1 LEDLEPEGGAGGLFA
16 PMRRRAIG
24 LLAAAHLFDDL
35 NQGVIP
41 ALLPFFIAERGF
53 TIAAAAGLVFAS
65 NVASSVLQP
74 LFGLLADRRSLPW
87 LVPCGLLLAG
97 LGVALAGLAPTYALV
112 LGAAAV
118 TGIGVAAFHPEAAR
132 QVYLFSGPRRA
143 TAMSFFA
150 VGGNLGF
157 AIGPALATP
166 LQLRFGLRGTVFLV
180 LPVLAMA
187 LVLWRARAAR
197 SSTAATP
204 LEDASRGEPDRWW
217 AFLRLSAPVICRAI
231 VFYGL
236 NTFIPLYWIQSY
248 GSSKAAGATA
258 LTLMLS
264 SGVAGTLLGGWLA
277 DRFGRRI
284 VVLVSMLAL
293 VPMLWEFVATPSR
306 TLALVLLIPIG
317 LALYAPF
324 SVMTVMG
331 QEYLPGRVGTA
342 SGLTIGLAV
351 TLGGLA
357 APLLGRI
364 ADLHGVRAAISL
376 LVAIPLAGAAVAF
389 TLPREGPRAGRR
401 PVIAIE
407 SPDSP

>member
-1 LEDLEPEGGAGGLFA
+1 
-16 PMRRRAIG
+16 MRRRAIG
-24 LLAAAHLFDDL
+24 LLAAAHLFDDV

-87 LVPCGLLLAG
+87 LVPLGLLLAG
-97 LGVALAGLAPTYALV
+97 VGVALAGLAPTYALV
-112 LGAAAV
+112 LAAAAV

-132 QVYLFSGPRRA
+132 QVYLSSGKRRA

-180 LPVLAMA
+180 LPALAMA
-187 LVLWRARAAR
+187 LVLLRTGSAAA
-197 SSTAATP
+197 SSSQSIPPHEVTG
-204 LEDASRGEPDRWW
+204 GEPDRWW

-248 GSSKAAGATA
+248 GASKAAGATA

-264 SGVAGTLLGGWLA
+264 AGVVGTLLGGWLA
-277 DRFGRRI
+277 DRFGRRV
-284 VVLVSMLAL
+284 VVLLSMLAL
-293 VPMLWEFVATPSR
+293 APLLWEFVATPSR
-306 TLALVLLIPIG
+306 PLALALLVPIG

-364 ADLHGVRAAISL
+364 ADLHGVRTALST
-376 LVAIPLAGAAVAF
+376 LVAVPVAGALATL
-389 TLPREGPRAGRR
+389 TLPRDAHLSSHR
-401 PVIAIE
+401 
-407 SPDSP
+407 

>member
-1 LEDLEPEGGAGGLFA
+1 
-16 PMRRRAIG
+16 MRRRAIT

-35 NQGVIP
+35 NQGVVP

-97 LGVALAGLAPTYALV
+97 LGVALAGLAPTYELV
-112 LGAAAV
+112 LAAAAV

-132 QVYLFSGPRRA
+132 QVYLSSGARRA

-180 LPVLAMA
+180 LPALAMA
-187 LVLWRARAAR
+187 LVLLRTGSAAA
-197 SSTAATP
+197 STSHAIP
-204 LEDASRGEPDRWW
+204 QEDASGSETDRWW
-217 AFLRLSAPVICRAI
+217 PFLRLSAPVICRAI

-248 GSSKAAGATA
+248 GASKAAGATA

-264 SGVAGTLLGGWLA
+264 AGVVGTLLGGWLA
-277 DRFGRRI
+277 DRFGRRV

-293 VPMLWEFVATPSR
+293 VPLLWEFVATPSR
-306 TLALVLLIPIG
+306 TLALVLLAPIG

-357 APLLGRI
+357 APLLGRM
-364 ADLHGVRAAISL
+364 ADLHGVRAALST
-376 LVAIPLAGAAVAF
+376 LVAVPVVGALATL
-389 TLPREGPRAGRR
+389 TLPRDAHLSSHR
-401 PVIAIE
+401 
-407 SPDSP
+407 

>member
-1 LEDLEPEGGAGGLFA
+1 
-16 PMRRRAIG
+16 MRRRAIG
-24 LLAAAHLFDDL
+24 LLATAHLFDDV
-35 NQGVIP
+35 NQGVVP
-41 ALLPFFIAERGF
+41 ALIPFFIAERGF

-132 QVYLFSGPRRA
+132 QVYLSSGGRRA

-166 LQLRFGLRGTVFLV
+166 LQLRFGLRGTVLLV
-180 LPVLAMA
+180 LPALAMA
-187 LVLWRARAAR
+187 LVLLRVGSAAA
-197 SSTAATP
+197 SIAPATA
-204 LEDASRGEPDRWW
+204 LEDSGRGPDRWW
-217 AFLRLSAPVICRAI
+217 PFLRLSAPVICRAI

-248 GSSKAAGATA
+248 GSSKAGGAAA
-258 LTLMLS
+258 LTVMLS
-264 SGVAGTLLGGWLA
+264 AGVAGTLLGGWLA

-284 VVLVSMLAL
+284 VVFVSMLAL
-293 VPMLWEFVATPSR
+293 VPLLWEFVVTPSR
-306 TLALVLLIPIG
+306 TLALVLLVPIG

-364 ADLHGVRAAISL
+364 ADVHGVRAALST
-376 LVAIPLAGAAVAF
+376 LVAVPVAAAIATL
-389 TLPREGPRAGRR
+389 TLPRDARLASHR
-401 PVIAIE
+401 
-407 SPDSP
+407 

>member
-1 LEDLEPEGGAGGLFA
+1 
-16 PMRRRAIG
+16 MRRRAIT
-24 LLAAAHLFDDL
+24 LLAAAHLFDDV

-112 LGAAAV
+112 LAAAAV

-132 QVYLFSGPRRA
+132 QVYLSSGARRA

-166 LQLRFGLRGTVFLV
+166 LQLRFGLRGTVLLV
-180 LPVLAMA
+180 FPALAMA
-187 LVLWRARAAR
+187 LVLLRTGSAA
-197 SSTAATP
+197 AATSHAIP
-204 LEDASRGEPDRWW
+204 LDDSSGSEPDRWW
-217 AFLRLSAPVICRAI
+217 PFLRLSAPVICRAI

-248 GSSKAAGATA
+248 GASKAAGATA

-264 SGVAGTLLGGWLA
+264 AGVAGTLLGGWLA
-277 DRFGRRI
+277 DRFGRRV

-293 VPMLWEFVATPSR
+293 VPLIWEFVATPSR
-306 TLALVLLIPIG
+306 TLALVLLVPIG

-357 APLLGRI
+357 APLLGRL
-364 ADLHGVRAAISL
+364 ADLHGVRAALST
-376 LVAIPLAGAAVAF
+376 LVAVPVVGALATL
-389 TLPREGPRAGRR
+389 TLPRDARLGSHR
-401 PVIAIE
+401 
-407 SPDSP
+407 

>member
-1 LEDLEPEGGAGGLFA
+1 
-16 PMRRRAIG
+16 MRRRAIG
-24 LLAAAHLFDDL
+24 LLAAAHLFDDV

-65 NVASSVLQP
+65 NIASSVLQP

-87 LVPCGLLLAG
+87 LVPCGLFLAG

-112 LGAAAV
+112 LAAAAL

-132 QVYLFSGPRRA
+132 QVYLSSGVRRA

-157 AIGPALATP
+157 AIGPAVATP
-166 LQLRFGLRGTVFLV
+166 LQLRFGLRGTVLLV
-180 LPVLAMA
+180 LPALAMA
-187 LVLWRARAAR
+187 LILLRSRSAA
-197 SSTAATP
+197 AATAHAIAR
-204 LEDASRGEPDRWW
+204 EDFSGDEPDRWW
-217 AFLRLSAPVICRAI
+217 PFLRLSAPIICRAI

-248 GSSKAAGATA
+248 GSSKAAGAAA

-264 SGVAGTLLGGWLA
+264 AGVAGTLLGGWLA

-284 VVLVSMLAL
+284 VVFVSMLAL
-293 VPMLWEFVATPSR
+293 VPLLWEFVATPSR
-306 TLALVLLIPIG
+306 TLALALLVPIG

-364 ADLHGVRAAISL
+364 ADLQGVRAALST
-376 LVAIPLAGAAVAF
+376 LVAVPVVAAMATL
-389 TLPREGPRAGRR
+389 TLPRDAHLSSHR
-401 PVIAIE
+401 
-407 SPDSP
+407 

>member
-1 LEDLEPEGGAGGLFA
+1 
-16 PMRRRAIG
+16 MKRRAIG
-24 LLAAAHLFDDL
+24 LLAAAHLFDDV

-74 LFGLLADRRSLPW
+74 LFGILADRRSLPW

-112 LGAAAV
+112 LAAAAV

-132 QVYLFSGPRRA
+132 QVYLSSGARRA

-166 LQLRFGLRGTVFLV
+166 LQLKFGLRGTGLLV
-180 LPVLAMA
+180 IPALAMA
-187 LVLWRARAAR
+187 LVLLRAGSAAA
-197 SSTAATP
+197 STSHAIP
-204 LEDASRGEPDRWW
+204 REDGSGSEPDRWSP
-217 AFLRLSAPVICRAI
+217 FLRLSAPVICRAI

-248 GSSKAAGATA
+248 GASKAAGATA

-264 SGVAGTLLGGWLA
+264 AGVVGTLLGGWLA
-277 DRFGRRI
+277 DRFGRRV

-293 VPMLWEFVATPSR
+293 VPLLWGFVATPSR
-306 TLALVLLIPIG
+306 TLALVLLLPIG

-364 ADLHGVRAAISL
+364 ADLQGVRAAL
-376 LVAIPLAGAAVAF
+376 TTLVAVPIAGALATL
-389 TLPREGPRAGRR
+389 TLPRDARLASHR
-401 PVIAIE
+401 
-407 SPDSP
+407 

>member
-1 LEDLEPEGGAGGLFA
+1 
-16 PMRRRAIG
+16 MRRRAIG
-24 LLAAAHLFDDL
+24 LLAAAHLFDDV

-41 ALLPFFIAERGF
+41 ALIPFFIAERGF

-97 LGVALAGLAPTYALV
+97 TGVALAGLAPTYALV

-132 QVYLFSGPRRA
+132 QVYLVSGARRA

-157 AIGPALATP
+157 AVGPALATP
-166 LQLRFGLRGTVFLV
+166 LQLRFGLRGTVLLV
-180 LPVLAMA
+180 LPALAMA
-187 LVLWRARAAR
+187 VVLWRAGIAGATSATALESDSD
-197 SSTAATP
+197 SS
-204 LEDASRGEPDRWW
+204 PDRWW
-217 AFLRLSAPVICRAI
+217 AFVRLSAPVICRAI

-236 NTFIPLYWIQSY
+236 NTFIPLYWIQSF
-248 GSSKAAGATA
+248 GASKAAGAAA

-264 SGVAGTLLGGWLA
+264 VGVVGTLLGGWLA
-277 DRFGRRI
+277 DRFGRRV

-293 VPMLWEFVATPSR
+293 VPLLWEFVATPSR
-306 TLALVLLIPIG
+306 TLALVLLVPIG

-357 APLLGRI
+357 APLLGRL
-364 ADLHGVRAAISL
+364 ADIHGVRAALST
-376 LVAIPLAGAAVAF
+376 LVAVPVAGALATL
-389 TLPREGPRAGRR
+389 TLPRDTRLSSHR
-401 PVIAIE
+401 
-407 SPDSP
+407 

>member
-1 LEDLEPEGGAGGLFA
+1 
-16 PMRRRAIG
+16 
-24 LLAAAHLFDDL
+24 
-35 NQGVIP
+35 
-41 ALLPFFIAERGF
+41 
-53 TIAAAAGLVFAS
+53 
-65 NVASSVLQP
+65 VL
-74 LFGLLADRRSLPW
+74 
-87 LVPCGLLLAG
+87 C
-97 LGVALAGLAPTYALV
+97 
-112 LGAAAV
+112 AAAV
-118 TGIGVAAFHPEAAR
+118 TGVGVAAFHPEAAR
-132 QVYLFSGPRRA
+132 QVYLVSGERRA

-166 LQLRFGLRGTVFLV
+166 LQLRFGLRGTVLLV
-180 LPVLAMA
+180 LPALAMA
-187 LVLWRARAAR
+187 LVLWRTGVAGAL
-197 SSTAATP
+197 TAATP
-204 LEDASRGEPDRWW
+204 FQEASGREPDRWW

-248 GSSKAAGATA
+248 GASKAAGATA

-264 SGVAGTLLGGWLA
+264 AGVAGTLLGGWLA
-277 DRFGRRI
+277 DRFGRRV
-284 VVLVSMLAL
+284 VVLVSMLVL
-293 VPMLWEFVATPSR
+293 VPLLWEFVATPSR
-306 TLALVLLIPIG
+306 TLALALLVPIG

-364 ADLHGVRAAISL
+364 SDSHGVRAALST
-376 LVAIPLAGAAVAF
+376 LVAVPVAGALATL
-389 TLPREGPRAGRR
+389 TLPRDARLGSHR
-401 PVIAIE
+401 
-407 SPDSP
+407 S

>member
-1 LEDLEPEGGAGGLFA
+1 
-16 PMRRRAIG
+16 MRRRAIG
-24 LLAAAHLFDDL
+24 LLAAAHLFNDV
-35 NQGVIP
+35 NQGVVP

-132 QVYLFSGPRRA
+132 QVYLSSGARRA

-166 LQLRFGLRGTVFLV
+166 LQLRFGLRGTVLLV
-180 LPVLAMA
+180 LPALAMA
-187 LVLWRARAAR
+187 LVLLRTGVAGATT
-197 SSTAATP
+197 TAATP
-204 LEDASRGEPDRWW
+204 PEDGSSREPDRWW
-217 AFLRLSAPVICRAI
+217 PFLRLSAPVICRAI

-248 GSSKAAGATA
+248 RASKAGGAAA

-264 SGVAGTLLGGWLA
+264 AGVAGTLLGGGLA

-293 VPMLWEFVATPSR
+293 VPLLWEFVVTPSR
-306 TLALVLLIPIG
+306 TLALVLLVPIG

-351 TLGGLA
+351 TLGGLT

-364 ADLHGVRAAISL
+364 ADVHGVRAALST
-376 LVAIPLAGAAVAF
+376 LVAVPVAAAIATL
-389 TLPREGPRAGRR
+389 TLPRDARLASHR
-401 PVIAIE
+401 
-407 SPDSP
+407 

>member
-1 LEDLEPEGGAGGLFA
+1 
-16 PMRRRAIG
+16 MRRRAIG
-24 LLAAAHLFDDL
+24 LLSAAHLFDDL
-35 NQGVIP
+35 NQGVVP
-41 ALLPFFIAERGF
+41 ALIPFFIAERGF

-97 LGVALAGLAPTYALV
+97 TGVALAGLAPTYALV

-132 QVYLFSGPRRA
+132 QVYLYSGARRA

-150 VGGNLGF
+150 VGGNVGF

-166 LQLRFGLRGTVFLV
+166 LQLRFGLRGTVLLV
-180 LPVLAMA
+180 LPALAMA
-187 LVLWRARAAR
+187 LVLLRAGSAAA
-197 SSTAATP
+197 SIAPATA
-204 LEDASRGEPDRWW
+204 LEDSGRGPDRWW

-248 GSSKAAGATA
+248 GASKAGGAAA

-264 SGVAGTLLGGWLA
+264 AGVAGTLLGGWLA

-284 VVLVSMLAL
+284 VVLVSMLVL
-293 VPMLWEFVATPSR
+293 VPLLWEFVVTPSR
-306 TLALVLLIPIG
+306 TLALVLLVPIG

-364 ADLHGVRAAISL
+364 ADVHGVRAALST
-376 LVAIPLAGAAVAF
+376 LVAVPVAAAIATL
-389 TLPREGPRAGRR
+389 TLPRDARLASHR
-401 PVIAIE
+401 
-407 SPDSP
+407 

>member
-1 LEDLEPEGGAGGLFA
+1 
-16 PMRRRAIG
+16 MRRRAIT

-35 NQGVIP
+35 NQGVVP
-41 ALLPFFIAERGF
+41 ALLPFFISERGF
-53 TIAAAAGLVFAS
+53 SIAAAAGLIFAS
-65 NVASSVLQP
+65 NIASSVLQP
-74 LFGLLADRRSLPW
+74 LFGLLADRRSVPW
-87 LVPCGLLLAG
+87 LIPCGLLLAG
-97 LGVALAGLAPTYALV
+97 TGVALTGLAPTYALV
-112 LGAAAV
+112 LGAAAA

-132 QVYLFSGPRRA
+132 QVYLFSGARRA

-166 LQLRFGLRGTVFLV
+166 LQLAFGLRGTVLLV
-180 LPVLAMA
+180 LPALAMA
-187 LVLWRARAAR
+187 LVLLRAGVAGA
-197 SSTAATP
+197 STAAMP
-204 LEDASRGEPDRWW
+204 LEDASGGEPDRWW
-217 AFLRLSAPVICRAI
+217 AFLRLSAPVVCRAI

-236 NTFIPLYWIQSY
+236 NTFIPLYWIHVF
-248 GSSKAAGATA
+248 GASKAAGATA

-264 SGVAGTLLGGWLA
+264 AGVAGTLLGGWLA
-277 DRFGRRI
+277 DHFGRRI
-284 VVLVSMLAL
+284 VVLVSMLVL
-293 VPMLWEFVATPSR
+293 FPLLWEFVATPSR
-306 TLALVLLIPIG
+306 TLALALLVPIG

-364 ADLHGVRAAISL
+364 ADLHGVRAAL
-376 LVAIPLAGAAVAF
+376 TMLVAVPVAGAIATL
-389 TLPREGPRAGRR
+389 TLPREALRNRSA
-401 PVIAIE
+401 
-407 SPDSP
+407 

>member
-1 LEDLEPEGGAGGLFA
+1 
-16 PMRRRAIG
+16 MRRRAIT
-24 LLAAAHLFDDL
+24 LLAAAHLFDDV
-35 NQGVIP
+35 NQGVVP
-41 ALLPFFIAERGF
+41 ALIPFFIAERGF

-74 LFGLLADRRSLPW
+74 LFGVLADRRSLPW
-87 LVPCGLLLAG
+87 LIPGGLLLAG
-97 LGVALAGLAPTYALV
+97 TGVALAGLAPTYALV
-112 LGAAAV
+112 LAAAAA

-132 QVYLFSGPRRA
+132 QVYLVSGARRA

-166 LQLRFGLRGTVFLV
+166 LQLRFGLRGTVLLV
-180 LPVLAMA
+180 IPALAMA
-187 LVLWRARAAR
+187 VVLWRAGVAGA
-197 SSTAATP
+197 SAIATP
-204 LEDASRGEPDRWW
+204 LPDSSGQPDRWW

-236 NTFIPLYWIQSY
+236 NTFIPLYWIHVF
-248 GSSKAAGATA
+248 GASKAAGAAA

-264 SGVAGTLLGGWLA
+264 AGVAGTLLGGWLA
-277 DRFGRRI
+277 DRFGRR
-284 VVLVSMLAL
+284 VVVFVSMTAL
-293 VPMLWEFVATPSR
+293 VPLLWEFVATPSR
-306 TLALVLLIPIG
+306 TLALGLLVPIG

-357 APLLGRI
+357 APLLGRM
-364 ADLHGVRAAISL
+364 ADVHGVRAALST
-376 LVAIPLAGAAVAF
+376 LVAVPVAGALATL
-389 TLPREGPRAGRR
+389 TLPRDARLASHR
-401 PVIAIE
+401 
-407 SPDSP
+407 S

>member
-1 LEDLEPEGGAGGLFA
+1 
-16 PMRRRAIG
+16 MRRRAIT

-35 NQGVIP
+35 NQGVVP
-41 ALLPFFIAERGF
+41 ALLPFFISERGF
-53 TIAAAAGLVFAS
+53 SIAAAAGLIFAS
-65 NVASSVLQP
+65 NIASSVLQP
-74 LFGLLADRRSLPW
+74 LFGLLADRRSVPW
-87 LVPCGLLLAG
+87 LIPCGLLLAG
-97 LGVALAGLAPTYALV
+97 TGVALTGLAPTYALV
-112 LGAAAV
+112 LGAAAA

-132 QVYLFSGPRRA
+132 QVYLFSGARRA

-166 LQLRFGLRGTVFLV
+166 LQLTFGLRGTVLLV
-180 LPVLAMA
+180 LPALAMA
-187 LVLWRARAAR
+187 LVLLRAGVAGA
-197 SSTAATP
+197 STAAMP
-204 LEDASRGEPDRWW
+204 LEDASGGEPDRWW
-217 AFLRLSAPVICRAI
+217 AFLRLSAPVVCRAI

-236 NTFIPLYWIQSY
+236 NTFIPLYWIHVF
-248 GSSKAAGATA
+248 GASKAAGATA

-264 SGVAGTLLGGWLA
+264 AGVAGTLLGGWLA
-277 DRFGRRI
+277 DHFGRRI
-284 VVLVSMLAL
+284 VVLVSMLVL
-293 VPMLWEFVATPSR
+293 FPLLWEFVATPSR
-306 TLALVLLIPIG
+306 TLALALLVPIG

-364 ADLHGVRAAISL
+364 ADLHGVRAAL
-376 LVAIPLAGAAVAF
+376 TMLVAVPVAGAIATL
-389 TLPREGPRAGRR
+389 TLPREALRNRSA
-401 PVIAIE
+401 
-407 SPDSP
+407 

>member
-1 LEDLEPEGGAGGLFA
+1 
-16 PMRRRAIG
+16 MRRRAIG

-35 NQGVIP
+35 NQGVVP

-87 LVPCGLLLAG
+87 LVPCGLFLAG
-97 LGVALAGLAPTYALV
+97 AGVALTGLAPTYALV
-112 LGAAAV
+112 LAAAAV

-132 QVYLFSGPRRA
+132 QVYLSSGKRRA

-166 LQLRFGLRGTVFLV
+166 LQLRLGLRGTILLV
-180 LPVLAMA
+180 LPALAMA
-187 LVLWRARAAR
+187 LVLLRTGSATV
-197 SSTAATP
+197 STSHAIP
-204 LEDASRGEPDRWW
+204 REDASGGEPDRWW
-217 AFLRLSAPVICRAI
+217 PFLRLSAPIICRAI

-248 GSSKAAGATA
+248 AASKGAGATA

-264 SGVAGTLLGGWLA
+264 AGVVGTLLGGWLA
-277 DRFGRRI
+277 DRFGRRV

-293 VPMLWEFVATPSR
+293 VPLLWEFVTTPSR
-306 TLALVLLIPIG
+306 TLALLLLVPIG

-357 APLLGRI
+357 APLLGRV
-364 ADLHGVRAAISL
+364 ADLHGVRAAL
-376 LVAIPLAGAAVAF
+376 ATLVAVPVAGALATL
-389 TLPREGPRAGRR
+389 TLPRDANLSSHR
-401 PVIAIE
+401 
-407 SPDSP
+407 

>member
-1 LEDLEPEGGAGGLFA
+1 
-16 PMRRRAIG
+16 MRRRAIT

-35 NQGVIP
+35 NQGVVP
-41 ALLPFFIAERGF
+41 ALRPFFIAERGF

-87 LVPCGLLLAG
+87 LVPCGLFLAG

-112 LGAAAV
+112 LAAAAV

-132 QVYLFSGPRRA
+132 QVYLSSGKRRA

-157 AIGPALATP
+157 AVGPALATP
-166 LQLRFGLRGTVFLV
+166 LQLRFGLRGTIFLV
-180 LPVLAMA
+180 LPALAMA
-187 LVLWRARAAR
+187 LVLLRTASAAAPAPHAMAR
-197 SSTAATP
+197 
-204 LEDASRGEPDRWW
+204 EDVSGDGPDRWW
-217 AFLRLSAPVICRAI
+217 PFLRLSAPVICRAI
-231 VFYGL
+231 VFSGL

-248 GSSKAAGATA
+248 GASKAAGATA

-264 SGVAGTLLGGWLA
+264 AGVVGTLLGGWLA
-277 DRFGRRI
+277 DRFGRRV

-293 VPMLWEFVATPSR
+293 VPLLWGFVATPSR
-306 TLALVLLIPIG
+306 TLALALLVPIG

-357 APLLGRI
+357 APLLGRM
-364 ADLHGVRAAISL
+364 ADLHGVRAALSL
-376 LVAIPLAGAAVAF
+376 LILVPLAGAAVAF
-389 TLPREGPRAGRR
+389 TLPRESTRADRDLAL
-401 PVIAIE
+401 P
-407 SPDSP
+407 